1 VKRLITKY
9 GKLITASFFIMA
21 IGIIAFLLTPVLY
34 SRWGIDSDLPG
45 LMIAFTGVALLII
58 GMIRRNKPHGWKLA
72 VLIIIAVLLLLPL
85 VPLVVSL
92 VYYLITGKALGS

>member
-1 VKRLITKY
+1 MKRLITKY